1 MPKNNPLVLSVEREN
16 KGVMCRVG
24 KTFPLILQR
33 IPLLAKTMSN
43 FVRLI

>member
-1 MPKNNPLVLSVEREN
+1 MPKNKPLILSVEREN
-16 KGVMCRVG
+16 KGFLCRVG
-24 KTFPLILQR
+24 MTFPLILQR